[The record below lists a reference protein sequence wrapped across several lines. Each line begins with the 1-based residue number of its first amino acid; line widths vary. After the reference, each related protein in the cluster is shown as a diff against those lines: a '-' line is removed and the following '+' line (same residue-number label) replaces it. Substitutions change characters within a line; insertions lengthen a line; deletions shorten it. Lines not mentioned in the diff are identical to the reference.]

1 MSMFTRKNKLILALF
16 ITTLLGSAGMPV
28 FAASDANMTLGDI
41 KAGNKLHQK
50 YCMKCHNNSVY
61 TRKLKKVHSY
71 EGLVGRV
78 KACAQQ
84 TGLSFSRKQLQ
95 DVTAFLN
102 HHYYE
107 FQN

>member
-1 MSMFTRKNKLILALF
+1 MSTRKNKIILVLF

-61 TRKLKKVHSY
+61 TRKIKKVHSY

-78 KACAQQ
+78 KACSQQ
-84 TGLSFSRKQLQ
+84 TGVSFSRKQLQ

>member
-1 MSMFTRKNKLILALF
+1 MIMLTRKSKQILVVFTATLF
-16 ITTLLGSAGMPV
+16 GSAGIPA
-28 FAASDANMTLGDI
+28 FAASDTNMTLGDTE
-41 KAGNKLHQK
+41 AGNKLHQK

-61 TRKLKKVHSY
+61 TRKLKIVRSY

-78 KACAQQ
+78 KACSQQ
-84 TGLSFSRKQLQ
+84 TGVSFSRKQLQ

>member
-1 MSMFTRKNKLILALF
+1 MFTRKNKLVLVLF
-16 ITTLLGSAGMPV
+16 ITTLFGSASLSV

-78 KACAQQ
+78 KGCSQQ
-84 TGLSFSRKQLQ
+84 TGFSFSRKQLQ

-107 FQN
+107 FEN